1 MKNPYKVYNLF
12 MAIDIQGI
20 PDKIQFA
27 LDGKYE
33 NAWTIDINDPRP
45 TEEQL
50 QDYLIKEEF
59 SELVVEYIWR
69 SSDGENA
76 NVVTIG
82 KNDNLLAKNSIDF
95 MKLSLNV
102 FYDYGNFDDFVNY
115 IDRKII
121 GFDFL
126 FKTPLDAIRVGVLNH
141 WFSVGPVDLW
151 RRGEVL
157 PTLESI
163 QTKVATNPRLTPTSL
178 NYQTIAFIFN
188 LDRKLRGAYHVI
200 KAPAA
205 KKTEAGWEIDCEKSY
220 NLISNWVK
228 LLHT

>member
-1 MKNPYKVYNLF
+1 ME
-12 MAIDIQGI
+12 IDIPGI

-27 LDGKYE
+27 IDGKYE
-33 NAWTIDINDPRP
+33 NAWVIDINDPRP
-45 TEEQL
+45 TEDQL

-69 SSDGENA
+69 SADGENA

-95 MKLSLNV
+95 MKLTLDV

-115 IDRKII
+115 IDRKVI

-126 FKTPLDAIRVGVLNH
+126 FKAPLDAIRVGVLNH

-151 RRGEVL
+151 RRGEAF
-157 PTLESI
+157 PTLDAMK
-163 QTKVATNPRLTPTSL
+163 TKVATNPRLSPTSL
-178 NYQTIAFIFN
+178 NYQTVAFIFN
-188 LDRKLRGAYHVI
+188 LDRKLRGPYHVI
-200 KAPAA
+200 KTSAA
-205 KKTEAGWEIDCEKSY
+205 KKTNSGWEVDYERSY
-220 NLISNWVK
+220 TQMNNWFNVFNK
-228 LLHT
+228 TK